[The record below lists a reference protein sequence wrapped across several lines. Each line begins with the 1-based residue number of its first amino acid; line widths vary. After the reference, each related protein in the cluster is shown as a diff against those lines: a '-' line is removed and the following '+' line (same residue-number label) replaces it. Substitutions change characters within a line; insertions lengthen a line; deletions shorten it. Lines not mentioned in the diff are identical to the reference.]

1 MTHKTAF
8 VSGICIFTN
17 QGHALLTLKGPRGV
31 LGCGPH
37 RLFKGLRASVGL
49 QDVSEAYR
57 HAPGL
62 YLSALSMPRLG
73 RLIET
78 IGRVPADP
86 GACEPTDHRGDRGGA
101 RRQQTGAL
109 RRAQKKGSP
118 ADSASAR
125 DPRGTA
131 ATYSPGWWASTIGA
145 DELNGSVRDGKRW
158 DLIALT
164 TAAISLERPQ
174 SGFRGKD
181 IGPLVRVGFAI
192 AGFTPP
198 AYQRRRLR
206 RPSSE
211 VSSWRRLRA

>member
-1 MTHKTAF
+1 MTFFTCKLRQEGRDSQQ
-8 VSGICIFTN
+8 SGKDNAKPCRPALQRPARRVAAPEGCETRGQIPFSGRFHLEIEASRV
-17 QGHALLTLKGPRGV
+17 QGSRRVHRGLVREKQQGRAEPRDHMSDRGN
-31 LGCGPH
+31 
-37 RLFKGLRASVGL
+37 
-49 QDVSEAYR
+49 
-57 HAPGL
+57 
-62 YLSALSMPRLG
+62 
-73 RLIET
+73 
-78 IGRVPADP
+78 VPA
-86 GACEPTDHRGDRGGA
+86 GRGGHEPIHVFTW
-101 RRQQTGAL
+101 RLSRGG
-109 RRAQKKGSP
+109 RKKKGSP

-198 AYQRRRLR
+198 AYQRRRLQ
-206 RPSSE
+206 RP
-211 VSSWRRLRA
+211 

>member
-1 MTHKTAF
+1 MMA
-8 VSGICIFTN
+8 SG
-17 QGHALLTLKGPRGV
+17 GAGASEEGGVPAGPA
-31 LGCGPH
+31 H
-37 RLFKGLRASVGL
+37 RDDRAS
-49 QDVSEAYR
+49 
-57 HAPGL
+57 PGR
-62 YLSALSMPRLG
+62 SG
-73 RLIET
+73 RQRT
-78 IGRVPADP
+78 
-86 GACEPTDHRGDRGGA
+86 TGGTA
-101 RRQQTGAL
+101 AG
-109 RRAQKKGSP
+109 QKKGSP

>member
-1 MTHKTAF
+1 MTFPA
-8 VSGICIFTN
+8 
-17 QGHALLTLKGPRGV
+17 
-31 LGCGPH
+31 
-37 RLFKGLRASVGL
+37 
-49 QDVSEAYR
+49 
-57 HAPGL
+57 
-62 YLSALSMPRLG
+62 
-73 RLIET
+73 
-78 IGRVPADP
+78 ADP
-86 GACEPTDHRGDRGGA
+86 TDYSRGSARRPASRMPQRHIVTLPVCISPRCQCRGRADSSRRQGESRQIRAPTDHRGDRGWA
-101 RRQQTGAL
+101 RRQQTAAP

-125 DPRGTA
+125 APRGTA

-174 SGFRGKD
+174 PGFRGKD